1 MTAAIGRMKAAWII
15 GAVAV
20 SVVVSG
26 APALARTI
34 PCAANSTCV
43 GTKKADTINGPVAN
57 ILDGKAGNDKLFSG
71 GASDVIGG
79 PGNDALTAVG
89 AYDDGT
95 NRGGFNKFD
104 GGPGND
110 KINAPAG
117 LGYNEILGG
126 SGNDVVSAKNGAPDT
141 IDCGPGKDKVSFDA
155 ALDTIV
161 NCESQGA

>member
-1 MTAAIGRMKAAWII
+1 MAAVSGRMKAAWIV

-26 APALARTI
+26 ALALARTI

-79 PGNDALTAVG
+79 PGNDTLTAVG
-89 AYDDGT
+89 TYDDGT
-95 NRGGFNKFD
+95 NRGGFNKLD

-117 LGYNEILGG
+117 LGYNDILGG
-126 SGNDVVSAKNGAPDT
+126 PGSDKITAKNGELRIRSTVAQART
-141 IDCGPGKDKVSFDA
+141 R
-155 ALDTIV
+155 
-161 NCESQGA
+161 

>member
-1 MTAAIGRMKAAWII
+1 MATVSGRMKAAWII

-34 PCAANSTCV
+34 PCAVNSICV

-79 PGNDALTAVG
+79 PGNDTLTAVG

-95 NRGGFNKFD
+95 NTGGFNNLN

-117 LGYNEILGG
+117 LGYNDITGD
-126 SGNDVVSAKNGAPDT
+126 SGNDVINAKNGAPDT
-141 IDCGPGKDKVSFDA
+141 IDCGSGKDKVSFDP

-161 NCESQGA
+161 NCESQLS